1 MTGGGGPFLFML
13 RYKPG
18 MDIRISTV
26 SLKGVPVEP
35 DPRCYRGDKGAL
47 LKSLANIRRESRFR
61 ISWGDAGEESAVS
74 LTEHPY
80 LMYQLVRCD
89 NLCDGRLNSLRV
101 SDSMVRT
108 VLRITRPDDGDS
120 LVPGWRFASGYDADT
135 TEAAESDSPE
145 DLRRM
150 PLTDEYVLVGD
161 TIHPMEPLGENYM
174 NLSFFASPFPA
185 DMLEKYLSV
194 VYSYVDNFALDFDG
208 MPVVRSTDEIVPE
221 PTLVFE
227 KVDPDLAL
235 HVRVTCSTEG
245 VDDEFLRRFELNCL
259 ALRGVDG
266 NLTVRLLRRF
276 DTGKYVDEIK
286 DLIARSASNRK
297 DAKDVFVDGDTFIIP
312 SYVAGPFLLRALPQL
327 LTDYKI
333 LGTDKLKEYK
343 IAPVKPRLSMK
354 FSSGIDFLEGSATV
368 EVAGR
373 EMTLGELFEQYR
385 RDRYVTLGD
394 GTRAV
399 IDSGYMKRLQRLF
412 GDKHTAGRNVRV
424 GYFDLPDI
432 EELLSQRLDPKVFE
446 RQREVY
452 EGFNHL
458 GEEPLDIP
466 ALNAVLRHYQTAG
479 VKWLRYLHTHS
490 LGGCLADDMG
500 LGKTIQTIAMLST
513 IYPSEARPSLIV
525 MPRSLLFNW
534 EEEIARFN
542 PSLSVYTYYRTDRD
556 LGEAMKHDI
565 ILTTYAMV
573 RNDIEKFKE
582 EKFHYI
588 ILDESQNIKN
598 IEAQTT
604 RAIYML
610 DGAHR
615 LALSGTPLE
624 NNLTE
629 LFSLFRFLNPG
640 MLGDLDDFNR
650 RYATP
655 IMRDGDKEAT
665 ASLRRRIY
673 PFMLR
678 RLKKDVLTE
687 LPDRVEQTL
696 YVEMSLQQAEF
707 YEQRR
712 KFYYDKV
719 NSAIAAEG
727 INKSRFVMFQALTEL
742 RRIASVPESLTDGR
756 VASPK
761 LEELTSHLVDAV
773 ANGHKC
779 VVFYNY
785 IAGLELTGERL
796 AALGIKYEVMT
807 GATTNRAKVVEHF
820 NTDPACKVLLMTLKT
835 GGVGLNLT
843 VADTVF
849 IFEPW
854 WNKAAEQQ
862 AINRLHRIGQTAKVH
877 SYSLIARDT
886 IEEKILRLQ
895 EQKSQL
901 FDDLISADPASS
913 KLLTQEDI
921 NFILG

>member
-1 MTGGGGPFLFML
+1 MFML
-13 RYKPG
+13 RTASPG
-18 MDIRISTV
+18 GDVSISTV
-26 SLKGVPVEP
+26 SPHGVPVEP
-35 DPRCYRGDKGAL
+35 DPRGMRGDKGAL
-47 LKSLANIRRESRFR
+47 LKSLAAIRRESRFR
-61 ISWGDAGEESAVS
+61 ISWGEKGADTGVS

-89 NLCDGRLNSLRV
+89 NLCDGRLRPLSV

-108 VLRITRPDDGDS
+108 VLSITRPEGVDDDT
-120 LVPGWRFASGYDADT
+120 LVPEWRFESGYDADT
-135 TEAAESDSPE
+135 TPAPDSDRGGQV
-145 DLRRM
+145 RRTV
-150 PLTDEYVLVGD
+150 LTDEYVLVGD
-161 TIHPMEPLGENYM
+161 TIHPVRPLGENYL
-174 NLSFFASPFPA
+174 NLPFFASPFPA
-185 DMLEKYLSV
+185 DMLDKYLSV
-194 VYSYVDNFALDFDG
+194 VYSYVDNFTLDLGG
-208 MPVVRSTDEIVPE
+208 MPVERSTDEIVPE

-245 VDDEFLRRFELNCL
+245 VDDEFLRRFELTCL
-259 ALRGVDG
+259 ALTGVDG
-266 NLTVRLLRRF
+266 NITVRPLRPF
-276 DTGKYVDEIK
+276 DLTRHVGEIK
-286 DLIARSASNRK
+286 EIIARSANSRK
-297 DAKDVFVDGDTFIIP
+297 EAKDVFVDGDTFIIP

-327 LTDYKI
+327 LTDYRI
-333 LGTDKLKEYK
+333 LGTDRLKEYK
-343 IAPVKPRLSMK
+343 ITPAKPRLSMK

-399 IDSGYMKRLQRLF
+399 IDSGYMKRLERLF
-412 GDKHTAGRNVRV
+412 GDKRNAGLNVRV
-424 GYFDLPDI
+424 SYFDLPDI
-432 EELLSQRLDPKVFE
+432 EDLLSQRIDPKVFE
-446 RQREVY
+446 RQRKVF
-452 EGFNHL
+452 EGFNRL
-458 GEEPLDIP
+458 SGESLDIP
-466 ALNAVLRHYQTAG
+466 GLKAVLRPYQTEG
-479 VKWLRYLHTHS
+479 VKWIRYLHANN

-513 IYPSEARPSLIV
+513 IYPGEERPTLIV

-542 PSLSVYTYYRTDRD
+542 PELSVYTYYLNDRD
-556 LGEAMKHDI
+556 LDKAMSHNV

-582 EKFHYI
+582 EKFHYV

-604 RAIYML
+604 RAIFML
-610 DGAHR
+610 DGDHR

-640 MLGDLDDFNR
+640 MLGDLDGFNR
-650 RYATP
+650 RYAIP

-665 ASLRRRIY
+665 TSLRRRIY

-687 LPDRVEQTL
+687 LPDRTEQTL
-696 YVEMSLQQAEF
+696 YVEMSRPQAEF

-712 KFYYDKV
+712 KFYHDKV
-719 NSAIAAEG
+719 NSAIATDG
-727 INKSRFVMFQALTEL
+727 IGKSRFVMFQALTEL

-756 VASPK
+756 VSSPK
-761 LEELTSHLVDAV
+761 LEELISHLADAV

-796 AALGIKYEVMT
+796 ASLGIKYEMMT
-807 GATTNRAKVVEHF
+807 GATADRGKVVERF

-854 WNKAAEQQ
+854 WNKAAEEQ

-901 FDDLISADPASS
+901 FADLISSDSASS
-913 KLLTQEDI
+913 KQLTQEDI
-921 NFILG
+921 DFILG